1 MGRYLTILEVSQK
14 QAYIFASN
22 KLADNIRRSGEIA
35 KITEIDY
42 MQKAVNESAFVQKKP
57 KLKDNLV
64 YTGGGHTILEFKD
77 ENTAREVVE
86 SITCRVINDLPDI
99 ELFAATIEYDEDKK
113 PGDNIKDLT
122 AALEKKK
129 SFRAASFHQGT
140 FGIEKID
147 SSTGKPVRT
156 GKTNSIWYPPEEEEP
171 EGFTRTAKFEE
182 LGGTKNES
190 NLIAVVHIDGNAM
203 GKRVEQIAG
212 KFKKGQ
218 WNDYKKKMRSFSEEI
233 EKDYKDAFRSTEE
246 LVAESLRPVINGT
259 ETPLS
264 ALSLS
269 VNKEGKVCLPIRRVI
284 SEGDDICFVT
294 EGRIG
299 LECAAAFLRY
309 LTGKKN
315 KEDGMP
321 YAACAGVAIVH
332 QKYPFYRAYEL
343 AEELCKNAKQFGV
356 TLCTKLFGSTNGVAA
371 GARTSAIDWHIE
383 YGELQDT
390 LADTRK
396 QYNAGDGSRLELR
409 PYIVQSTKKVLE
421 NETIRRYENFV
432 SLMKELQKTDN
443 YSKTR
448 LKELRFALKKGM
460 AETANYLKYH
470 KIEEIGRDAYYG
482 IYEEIDFR
490 KTEIGSGE
498 QLERKYYVETSDN
511 KTRSILFDAVEM
523 MDTFLPLQ
531 N

>member
-77 ENTAREVVE
+77 DNTAREVVE

-371 GARTSAIDWHIE
+371 GARTSAIDWHI
-383 YGELQDT
+383 G
-390 LADTRK
+390 RWK
-396 QYNAGDGSRLELR
+396 QA
-409 PYIVQSTKKVLE
+409 
-421 NETIRRYENFV
+421 
-432 SLMKELQKTDN
+432 
-443 YSKTR
+443 
-448 LKELRFALKKGM
+448 
-460 AETANYLKYH
+460 
-470 KIEEIGRDAYYG
+470 
-482 IYEEIDFR
+482 
-490 KTEIGSGE
+490 
-498 QLERKYYVETSDN
+498 
-511 KTRSILFDAVEM
+511 
-523 MDTFLPLQ
+523 
-531 N
+531 